1 MIRTRL
7 QRHLVVL
14 GLISAAL
21 YACSSSSNSTAS
33 SVATGPQVH
42 GKVTAAGGAPIEGA
56 TVSAGSASAT
66 TDAQG
71 TYTLKS
77 VTETAVIRFVKT
89 GFADGLERLVVGAT
103 TSTQLDAILLSTGTP
118 TPINA
123 TIGGE
128 VATTRG
134 AKVVVPANALVDR
147 AGAPVTGT
155 VQVSL
160 TPIDPSN
167 ANELRAAPGDFQ
179 ASQAGQPTMLESFGM
194 VDITIRRGDE
204 KLQVAPGKKLE
215 LHIPAPA
222 STASPAATMPLWS
235 FNETT
240 GVWVDEGS
248 ATYEAAT
255 RTYVASAQHMSVWN
269 CDQRYLAT
277 CACGTVYEKGGGVL
291 EGARVVS
298 AGTSYLGTSEAST
311 DAAGR
316 FCIAVKKDSDVSVAA
331 YHKSGGG
338 EARAIHS
345 GGADTSVPPTVGDAR
360 CADIGRWDV
369 EKEVFTGTNGRS
381 SSCDAVTNAFA
392 SGCAA
397 KLGAAIGTCF
407 QPAGACTVSA
417 GGNGTGFAITYANGA
432 KVTSNPGDANGFV
445 YIGTSGA
452 TCLTVT
458 VNAAAGTAQ
467 SVVYKVPS
475 GETFTYEEGANGST
489 VFRCANGESTTITA
503 EQQQAFQAC
512 SPQSGSSSTSSC
524 TFEGFDAGTPTT
536 TGNADATCTTNA
548 TCTGGTFCCALPS
561 DSSYCFD
568 QATCDSLKK

>member
-7 QRHLVVL
+7 HRHIVVL
-14 GLISAAL
+14 GLVSGAL
-21 YACSSSSNSTAS
+21 YACSSSSDSTAAS
-33 SVATGPQVH
+33 AATGPQVH
-42 GKVTAAGGAPIEGA
+42 GKVTAAGGAPIEGV

-71 TYTLKS
+71 TYTLTS
-77 VTETAVIRFVKT
+77 VTGTAVVRFVKT
-89 GFADGLERLVVGAT
+89 GFADGLERLVVGAR
-103 TSTQLDAILLSTGTP
+103 TSTQLDATLLSTGTP
-118 TPINA
+118 TPIDA
-123 TIGGE
+123 VAGGE

-134 AKVVVPANALVDR
+134 AKVIVPPNALVDK

-155 VQVSL
+155 VEVSL

-167 ANELRAAPGDFQ
+167 ADELRAAPGDFQ
-179 ASQAGQPTMLESFGM
+179 AAQAGQPMMLESFGM
-194 VDITIRRGDE
+194 VDITIRRGEE
-204 KLQVAPGKKLE
+204 KLQVAPGKRLE
-215 LHIPAPA
+215 LRIPAPA
-222 STASPAATMPLWS
+222 TTTTPAATMPLWS
-235 FNETT
+235 FDETT
-240 GVWVDEGS
+240 GVWVDEGT

-269 CDQRYLAT
+269 CDQPYLAT

-298 AGTSYLGTSEAST
+298 AGTSYLGSSEAST

-345 GGADTSVPPTVGDAR
+345 GSADTSVPPTVGDTR

-369 EKEVFTGTNGRS
+369 EKEVFTGTNGTS
-381 SSCDAVTNAFA
+381 TSCGAVTNAFA

-407 QPAGACTVSA
+407 QPAGACSVRA
-417 GGNGTGFAITYANGA
+417 GSDGTGFAITYANGA
-432 KVTSNPGDANGFV
+432 KVTSDADANGFV

-458 VNAAAGTAQ
+458 VNAAGSTAQ

-512 SPQSGSSSTSSC
+512 SPQGASSSTSSC
-524 TFEGFDAGTPTT
+524 TFDGFDAGTPGT
-536 TGNADATCTTNA
+536 TGNAGATCTTNA